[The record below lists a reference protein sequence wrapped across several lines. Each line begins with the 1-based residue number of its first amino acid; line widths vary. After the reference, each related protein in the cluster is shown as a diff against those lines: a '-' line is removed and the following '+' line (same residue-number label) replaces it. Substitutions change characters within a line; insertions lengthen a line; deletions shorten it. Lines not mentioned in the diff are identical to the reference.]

1 MNRREFICSIT
12 GYAALSATTSAARSQ
27 GPVTQD
33 AKASRADA
41 KAMAFEI
48 PRAWRRSG
56 LIIQRSMSGPGSGV
70 VGDPCI
76 VRDDD
81 IDGWRM
87 FLFFSPP
94 GCGQAICPNG
104 LEPGP

>member
-1 MNRREFICSIT
+1 MNRREFCSSLSGLT
-12 GYAALSATTSAARSQ
+12 ALAATPLVAKSQ
-27 GPVTQD
+27 EVKSGLDGKPRLRTKSKM
-33 AKASRADA
+33 KALRYD
-41 KAMAFEI
+41 I

-87 FLFFSPP
+87 FLFFAPP
-94 GCGQAICPNG
+94 GCGHAV
-104 LEPGP
+104 